1 MAPAGRR
8 SKTSARS
15 AEQPALAG
23 GAAAAGEPEDS
34 VEAHVESAVA
44 YWPQIDPEVE
54 SIVIRLNRADR
65 YLIKAATVS
74 LDRVGLTYEEFKVLI
89 LLHDGPR
96 SHGSLCRELLVSSG
110 VMTNRLDKLE
120 RAELLLRKPD
130 PGDRRG
136 VLLELTQGGR
146 QRLDE
151 YIDLGAKRERELLE
165 VLSPSEKH
173 ALNELLRKLIGG
185 LQSELGPAPRTLRAA
200 TEAP

>member
-1 MAPAGRR
+1 MSSTKTAAEPAASR
-8 SKTSARS
+8 
-15 AEQPALAG
+15 EPAL
-23 GAAAAGEPEDS
+23 AGEPEDS
-34 VEAHVESAVA
+34 VEAHVESSVA
-44 YWPQIDPEVE
+44 QWPQIDPEVE
-54 SIVIRLNRADR
+54 AIVNRLNRADR
-65 YLIKAATVS
+65 YLIKAAAVS

-120 RAELLLRKPD
+120 RVDLLRRKPD

-136 VLLELTQGGR
+136 VLLELTQAGR
-146 QRLDE
+146 ERLDE

-165 VLSPSEKH
+165 VLTSSEKQ

-185 LQSELGPAPRTLRAA
+185 LQSELGPAPRTFQAA
-200 TEAP
+200 TKAP

>member
-1 MAPAGRR
+1 MARARQRSKSPVETGSVDGAAPAGE
-8 SKTSARS
+8 A
-15 AEQPALAG
+15 
-23 GAAAAGEPEDS
+23 EDS
-34 VEAHVESAVA
+34 VEAHVESSVA
-44 YWPQIDPEVE
+44 QWPQIDPEVE
-54 SIVIRLNRADR
+54 AIVIRLNRADR
-65 YLIKAATVS
+65 YLVKAATVS
-74 LDRVGLTYEEFKVLI
+74 LDRVGLAYEEFKVLI

-146 QRLDE
+146 ERLDA

-165 VLSPSEKH
+165 VLSPDEKQ

-200 TEAP
+200 TEVP